1 MDAEMFLGDRKDD
14 EVTELEARDEL
25 EEVFELA
32 DQVWWLYLIQKK
44 LFRWITQS
52 FFLYFI
58 PTPVSWTIE
67 VTVLY

>member
-32 DQVWWLYLIQKK
+32 DQVWLNLKFYVHIIVGK
-44 LFRWITQS
+44 
-52 FFLYFI
+52 
-58 PTPVSWTIE
+58 
-67 VTVLY
+67 